1 MSSTISH
8 KTILRKI
15 IKRCCDYWISKF
27 KEYSSNVHNLTPRKV
42 IWYLITIFC
51 YSVMQSKQ
59 NSFVDDVVLDD
70 FKMVFMDE
78 ESTLGHI
85 WKFNMFLCIFSMED

>member
-8 KTILRKI
+8 KKILKKI

-42 IWYLITIFC
+42 IWYLITIVC

-59 NSFVDDVVLDD
+59 NSFVGDVILDD
-70 FKMVFMDE
+70 FDMVFMDE

-85 WKFNMFLCIFSMED
+85 LKSNMFFIYF